1 MSYPRELHLD
11 GVLRSSHTSSARK
24 SRQISADS
32 KPIHSPFSY
41 IAVSYLSYKS
51 STGYGRK
58 QCRRRYR
65 VNQDEQTWER
75 LAHHFTLRS
84 HLHRG
89 EVYEVRGHRAYALS
103 GRWT

>member
-75 LAHHFTLRS
+75 LELDSRPD
-84 HLHRG
+84 
-89 EVYEVRGHRAYALS
+89 VRRLVAQCSILVVIAGIVAVLIAA
-103 GRWT
+103 